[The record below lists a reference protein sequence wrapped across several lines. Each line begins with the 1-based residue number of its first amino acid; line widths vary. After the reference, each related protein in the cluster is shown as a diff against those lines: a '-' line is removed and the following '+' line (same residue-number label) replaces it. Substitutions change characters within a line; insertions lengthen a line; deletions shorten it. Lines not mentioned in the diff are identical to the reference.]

1 MGETLTE
8 QCRVK
13 DEGPMDCK
21 LLLLGKNDL
30 GRKWPRSDGT
40 FQESSG

>member
-1 MGETLTE
+1 MEETLNE

-13 DEGPMDCK
+13 DDGPMDCK

-30 GRKWPRSDGT
+30 SRK
-40 FQESSG
+40 